1 MIKFYHKLSANQRT
15 ILHNQVKRK
24 LNPIAPYFDS
34 HYFDLY
40 PVSVS
45 STATPIPVTPRKLT
59 STAFAH
65 SLSFPHN
72 FETSNQEHRLNYIK
86 SNGPQGHPMECKLLV
101 RGEK

>member
-40 PVSVS
+40 HVSIF

-65 SLSFPHN
+65 SFSPFP
-72 FETSNQEHRLNYIK
+72 TTLKLPIK
-86 SNGPQGHPMECKLLV
+86 NTG
-101 RGEK
+101 